1 MTSQKLWKNK
11 SNIQGTAAFY
21 YMESSKRNKKNTNGG
36 SRAAATSKMERF
48 VIIVNGNHGEFDG
61 YAYEKVK

>member
-21 YMESSKRNKKNTNGG
+21 YMESPKRNKKNTNGG

-48 VIIVNGNHGEFDG
+48 VIIVNGTLFDIFTDD
-61 YAYEKVK
+61 